1 MIAFKIVPMPGFCSK
16 KIHRKIT
23 NKLIKKVITPIDRS
37 ICNDMPC
44 ANTLHGEAPV
54 SDTSNSPSP
63 KPNKVNPKQRNKKV
77 DIFGL
82 KFKGFFEL
90 QETLGIFLIERN
102 IFYYYYNSSNFSI
115 YNFMKKYIYI
125 LFLFFLASYAQAHTK
140 HYKGLIKLELEVLRN
155 DETIGYSNY
164 FFEHDKNIMTVKN
177 YTQFKVKLF
186 GATIFSISSEGI
198 EKYENDK
205 LIYFKSTT
213 FQNDKEKYVNLKY
226 DEKINKLII
235 NGSSYKGKANLDCVI
250 GNWWNHKILEANRQ
264 ISPLSGSL
272 KDQVVKFIGYENITL
287 YGKNFSAARYKLKS
301 KDDNLPDDKKL
312 DFDIWLDRKNNL
324 ILKVT
329 YKRMGDWE
337 YRLKSYQ

>member
-1 MIAFKIVPMPGFCSK
+1 
-16 KIHRKIT
+16 
-23 NKLIKKVITPIDRS
+23 
-37 ICNDMPC
+37 
-44 ANTLHGEAPV
+44 
-54 SDTSNSPSP
+54 
-63 KPNKVNPKQRNKKV
+63 
-77 DIFGL
+77 
-82 KFKGFFEL
+82 
-90 QETLGIFLIERN
+90 
-102 IFYYYYNSSNFSI
+102 
-115 YNFMKKYIYI
+115 
-125 LFLFFLASYAQAHTK
+125 
-140 HYKGLIKLELEVLRN
+140 
-155 DETIGYSNY
+155 
-164 FFEHDKNIMTVKN
+164 MTVKN

-226 DEKINKLII
+226 DEKINRLII
-235 NGSSYKGKANLDCVI
+235 DGSSYKGEANLDCVI

-287 YGKNFSAARYKLKS
+287 YGKNFSAAHYKLKS